1 MKRRTIFT
9 FIVLWLSLGMIG
21 WTSEVSANAKPG
33 TLAKGIQMGQYKSQ
47 GSQVTHI
54 SVDLRDSYA
63 KVKIGLPA
71 QYGSRMTTT
80 KLATSHSKE
89 GHRVVGAINA
99 GFFHMNNGYPA
110 YLIAHDNHI
119 YSGSY
124 VVPRSDEYVNQ
135 PTAFGVNANGEA
147 LVDYY
152 KTNHTLTTPENTFQ
166 IQAVNRPRMMDEIVV
181 YTPTYYLNRTGA
193 NEYGEEFIVE
203 TSAPVTET
211 KFGQS
216 ITGKITKIAGHS
228 DPGNSVIPKNGFVI
242 SAHGTERAK
251 VSHLKVGSEVTV
263 NFGIEPKWQDAE
275 FILATGPMLV
285 TEGKRNL
292 NISTSSWRARQVTAR
307 SAVGVS
313 KEGKVHF
320 VTVDATSTSKG
331 MNLMQF
337 ADYLVSLGLDRA
349 INLDGGGSTAMAY
362 RPYGWN
368 DLTLANRP
376 MGAERAVSTIL
387 EAVNVAPS
395 GQPQMID
402 YTVPQEDLTLLKG
415 QGSAIKVNYVLDEY
429 YNPVNVSGVQ
439 LQATSDHVSTSQLTY
454 KAEKEGK
461 TTVNVKHGDHILSSF
476 QVKVVETP
484 SKITA
489 SPTNATIGKNAK
501 QTFQIELFD
510 ETGKKLR
517 YHASDIQ
524 WSVTEGLG
532 TVSNGVWTA
541 SGEEGKKGHVRAQ
554 VGNQHIDI
562 PVEITKPSFHNFKDI
577 PSSYMYETELR
588 YLLDNGYMKGYPSN
602 EFKPNQSI
610 SREHAALILVK
621 VLNLDTANVS
631 DPGFVDVP
639 KQYMYYKEIAAL
651 ANAGIIS
658 GRKDK
663 NGDLRYFPKDVIKRS
678 QMAKIFVK
686 SFDLEGVSN
695 REFQDVKPT
704 YWAYDEIQAL
714 VASGIATGYNA
725 TSFKPEQP
733 ISRIH
738 FGRFLYKAN
747 EK

>member
-1 MKRRTIFT
+1 MKRKIVWTV
-9 FIVLWLSLGMIG
+9 IVLWFSFWTLGLAN
-21 WTSEVSANAKPG
+21 EVSANTKPS
-33 TLAKGIQMGQYKSQ
+33 TLAKGIQMGQYNSQ

-54 SVDLRDSYA
+54 SVDLREAYA
-63 KVKIGLPA
+63 KVKIGLPPS
-71 QYGSRMTTT
+71 YGARMTTT

-124 VVPRSDEYVNQ
+124 VVPRNDEYVNQ
-135 PTAFGVNANGEA
+135 PTAFGVNKDGKA

-152 KTNHTLTTPENTFQ
+152 KTNHTLTTSNGTVAIE
-166 IQAVNRPRMMDEIVV
+166 AVNRPRTMNEIVV
-181 YTPTYYLNRTGA
+181 YTPTYYLNSTGA

-203 TSAPVTET
+203 TSEPITET

-216 ITGKITKIAGHS
+216 ITGKVTKIAGHS

-251 VSHLKVGSEVTV
+251 VSHLTVGSEVTV
-263 NFGIEPKWQDAE
+263 NFAIEPKWQDAE

-285 TEGKRNL
+285 TDGKRNL
-292 NISTSSWRARQVTAR
+292 NISTSSWRARQITAR

-320 VTVDATSTSKG
+320 ITVDATSTSKG

-337 ADYLVSLGLDRA
+337 ADYLASLGLDRA

-387 EAVNVAPS
+387 EAVNIAPK
-395 GQPQMID
+395 GQPKMVD
-402 YTVPQEDLTLLKG
+402 YHVPQEDLTLLKG
-415 QGSAIKVNYVLDEY
+415 QGSTIKVNYVLDEY
-429 YNPVNVSGVQ
+429 YNPLSPSSVY
-439 LQATSDHVSTSQLTY
+439 LQATSDQVSTNQLTY
-454 KAEKEGK
+454 KAEKEGE
-461 TTVNVKHGDHILSSF
+461 TTVNVKYDDSVLSSF
-476 QVKVVETP
+476 KVKVVETP
-484 SKITA
+484 TKMTA
-489 SPTNATIGKNAK
+489 SPAKATLSKGGKQNF
-501 QTFQIELFD
+501 TVELFD
-510 ETGKKLR
+510 ETGKKLK
-517 YHASDIQ
+517 YKDSDIQ
-524 WSVTEGLG
+524 WSITEGLG
-532 TVSNGVWTA
+532 TIANGVWTA
-541 SGEEGKKGHVRAQ
+541 SGEEGKKGTIRAQ
-554 VGNQHIDI
+554 VGEKILDI
-562 PVEITKPSFHNFKDI
+562 PVEITKPSYHNFKDI
-577 PSSYMYETELR
+577 PAGYMYDTELK
-588 YLLDNGYMKGYPSN
+588 YLLENGYMKGYPSN

-621 VLNLDTANVS
+621 VLNLDTSNVK

-639 KQYMYYKEIAAL
+639 KNYMYYKEIAAL
-651 ANAGIIS
+651 ANEGIIS

-663 NGDLRYFPKDVIKRS
+663 NGDLRYFPKDFIKRS
-678 QMAKIFVK
+678 QMAKIFVN
-686 SFDLEGVSN
+686 SFHLEGVSD
-695 REFQDVKPT
+695 RQFQDVKPT
-704 YWAYDEIQAL
+704 YWAYDDIQAL

-738 FGRFLYKAN
+738 FGRFLYKASLR
-747 EK
+747 

>member
-1 MKRRTIFT
+1 MKQKIF
-9 FIVLWLSLGMIG
+9 FAIIVVSLSLGMFGFIG
-21 WTSEVSANAKPG
+21 EVSANTKPS
-33 TLAKGIQMGQYKSQ
+33 TLAKGIQMGQYKTQ

-285 TEGKRNL
+285 TDGKRNL

-307 SAVGVS
+307 SAVGIS

-337 ADYLVSLGLDRA
+337 ADYLVSLGLERA
-349 INLDGGGSTAMAY
+349 INLDGGGSTTMAY

-387 EAVNVAPS
+387 EAVNIAPP

-429 YNPVNVSGVQ
+429 YNPVDVSGVQ

-461 TTVNVKHGDHILSSF
+461 TTINVKHGDYILSSF
-476 QVKVVETP
+476 QVNVVETP
-484 SKITA
+484 TKMTV
-489 SPTNATIGKNAK
+489 SPSNATLNKNGK
-501 QTFQIELFD
+501 QTFHVELFGD
-510 ETGKKLR
+510 KGEKLR
-517 YHASDIQ
+517 YSPSDIQ
-524 WSVTEGLG
+524 WTITEGLG
-532 TVSNGVWTA
+532 TISNGVWTA
-541 SGEEGKKGHVRAQ
+541 SGEEGKSGTIRAQ
-554 VGNQHIDI
+554 VGNKTIDI
-562 PVEITKPSFHNFKDI
+562 PIKIAKPAFHNFKDI
-577 PSSYMYETELR
+577 PSDYMYETELK
-588 YLLDNGYMKGYPSN
+588 YLLENGYMKGYPSN
-602 EFKPNQSI
+602 EFKPDQSI

-621 VLNLDTANVS
+621 VLELDTSTVR

-639 KQYMYYKEIAAL
+639 KNHIYYKEIAAL
-651 ANAGIIS
+651 ANEGIIS
-658 GRKDK
+658 GRKDN
-663 NGDLRYFPKDVIKRS
+663 NGHLRYFPHESIKRS
-678 QMAKIFVK
+678 QMAKNFVN
-686 SFDLEGVSN
+686 SFNLEGISE
-695 REFQDVKPT
+695 RQFQDVPSN
-704 YWAYDEIQAL
+704 YWAYNEIQAL

-725 TSFKPEQP
+725 TTFKPEQP

-738 FGRFLYKAN
+738 FGRFLYKASLR
-747 EK
+747 